1 MVQYFQRGIQAIYE
15 CYGKK
20 QCFFKEQIEMAVILK
35 KPATADLFLES
46 KKLRKINIITQ

>member
-1 MVQYFQRGIQAIYE
+1 VVQYFQRGIQAIYE

-35 KPATADLFLES
+35 KPATADLFFGKQKI
-46 KKLRKINIITQ
+46 KKN

>member
-1 MVQYFQRGIQAIYE
+1 MVGEAKWYNIFRGELQAISE

-35 KPATADLFLES
+35 NQQQLTFYWKA
-46 KKLRKINIITQ
+46 KN